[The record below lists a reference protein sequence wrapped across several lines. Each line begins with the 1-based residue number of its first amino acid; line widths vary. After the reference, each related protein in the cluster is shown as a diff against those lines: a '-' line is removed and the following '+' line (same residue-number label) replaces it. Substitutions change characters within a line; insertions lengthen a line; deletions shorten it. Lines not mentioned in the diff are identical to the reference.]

1 MPIII
6 SLSLTSVP
14 PTTLL
19 ELPFT
24 PQSGKFS
31 SKVLGANVVVE
42 VFSVVVVEAVVAEMS
57 PEAAGMTS
65 AEASEE
71 LDDPEETVVVVVD
84 SGNID
89 GQMAAPMAPIAMP
102 TGKAIPS
109 SCLVSLLIVCVMSGE
124 VVEVSG

>member
-1 MPIII
+1 M
-6 SLSLTSVP
+6 
-14 PTTLL
+14 

-42 VFSVVVVEAVVAEMS
+42 VFSVVVVEAVVAEIS

-71 LDDPEETVVVVVD
+71 LDDPEETVVAVVD

-89 GQMAAPMAPIAMP
+89 GQMAAPMAPIAIP
-102 TGKAIPS
+102 TGKAMAS
-109 SCLVSLLIVCVMSGE
+109 SCLVSFWRLSLMFVAA
-124 VVEVSG
+124 VVTIRINYRTVLSYFKN